1 MATRT
6 TRFSAEIDSAFSSA
20 SVIMSGDVDAYA
32 VEQLLE
38 TVQRNA
44 RRVSIRLEGA
54 AGDPALSMLQQR
66 LARLARRR
74 GIEVTFAHVE
84 AQR

>member
-38 TVQRNA
+38 TAQRNA
-44 RRVSIRLEGA
+44 RPVSSPLDGDP
-54 AGDPALSMLQQR
+54 GDPAHSILQHR
-66 LARLARRR
+66 LARLARR

>member
-1 MATRT
+1 MATRM
-6 TRFSAEIDSAFSSA
+6 TRFSAEIDSASSSA

-38 TVQRNA
+38 TAQRNA

-54 AGDPALSMLQQR
+54 ADDPALRMLEQR
-66 LARLARRR
+66 LARLARR